1 MKRKSESIGTISK
14 DLLKAQ
20 REIGKV
26 SKDGYNPHF
35 KSKFA
40 DLTSVIEAVK
50 KPLNENNIC
59 FLQLVDISEDS
70 NDKLPFVETVLL
82 HDTGEWISSRTP
94 VYCTKPNNPQALG
107 TGISYA
113 KRYAL
118 QAIMGLPTE
127 DDDGNSASVAD
138 NENNNTNTDTNK
150 YSNDVPNR
158 SLCKR

>member
-1 MKRKSESIGTISK
+1 MKRKSDSIGTISK
-14 DLLKAQ
+14 SLLKAQ
-20 REIGKV
+20 TEIGKV

-40 DLTSVIEAVK
+40 DLTSVIEAIK
-50 KPLNENNIC
+50 KPLNENEIC
-59 FLQLVDISEDS
+59 FLQLVDISEDAS
-70 NDKLPFVETVLL
+70 DKLPFVETVLL
-82 HDTGEWISSRTP
+82 HESGEWISSRTP

-127 DDDGNSASVAD
+127 DDDGNAASGAPVS
-138 NENNNTNTDTNK
+138 NNQTPVNNNEEFG
-150 YSNDVPNR
+150 
-158 SLCKR
+158 L

>member
-1 MKRKSESIGTISK
+1 MKRKSESIGTIAK

-20 REIGKV
+20 TEIGKV
-26 SKDGYNPHF
+26 AKDGYNPHF

-59 FLQLVDISEDS
+59 FLQLVDIAEDS
-70 NDKLPFVETVLL
+70 NDRLPFVETVLL

-94 VYCTKPNNPQALG
+94 VYCTKINNPQALG

-118 QAIMGLPTE
+118 QAIIGLPTE
-127 DDDGNSASVAD
+127 DDDGNSASD
-138 NENNNTNTDTNK
+138 ISNNNTNQTGD
-150 YSNDVPNR
+150 DAPQEGAW
-158 SLCKR
+158 